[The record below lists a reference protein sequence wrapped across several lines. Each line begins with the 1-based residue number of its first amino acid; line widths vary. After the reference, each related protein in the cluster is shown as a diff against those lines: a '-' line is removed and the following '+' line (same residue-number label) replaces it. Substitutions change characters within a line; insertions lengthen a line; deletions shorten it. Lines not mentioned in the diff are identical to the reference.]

1 MNGGSYISEVKKMTY
16 PVDLEAD
23 FRPSPV
29 DPNWLTSSPVTTE
42 AVPYGGQGRSQ
53 PTYSTAYGAEAT
65 GTMGEQKGKGM
76 ETFYPDPTS
85 PDWVHHYKATGS
97 NWLVG
102 LAAIAGVALV
112 MYMVMK

>member
-1 MNGGSYISEVKKMTY
+1 MTY

-53 PTYSTAYGAEAT
+53 PTYSTEYGAEAT
-65 GTMGEQKGKGM
+65 GTVGEQKGKGM
-76 ETFYPDPTS
+76 RLSILTQRAQIGYTTIRQTVPT
-85 PDWVHHYKATGS
+85 
-97 NWLVG
+97 G
-102 LAAIAGVALV
+102 LLGQLR
-112 MYMVMK
+112 